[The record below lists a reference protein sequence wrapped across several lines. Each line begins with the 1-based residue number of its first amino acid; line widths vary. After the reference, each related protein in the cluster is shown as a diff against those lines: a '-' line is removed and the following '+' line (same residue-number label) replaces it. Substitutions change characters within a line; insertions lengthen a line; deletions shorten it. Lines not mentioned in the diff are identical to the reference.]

1 MPDNRARIWFS
12 VFVLA
17 VFCLG
22 GGVGLFVGWHVP
34 PPRAHGF
41 LGLHAGPPP
50 GGPGPWDGRGPMPA
64 MPPPEML
71 RRIEDDLQLD
81 ATQRQQVEK
90 LMDERRDRLEA
101 IHREARDKFNREARG
116 LHEEIRAIL
125 RPDQQ
130 LKFDRFLEHH
140 RP

>member
-34 PPRAHGF
+34 PPRARGF
-41 LGLHAGPPP
+41 LGIHAGPPSR
-50 GGPGPWDGRGPMPA
+50 GGPPVL
-64 MPPPEML
+64 PPPEVIK
-71 RRIEDDLQLD
+71 RVEDDLQLD
-81 ATQRQQVEK
+81 AAQRQQVDK
-90 LMDERRDRLEA
+90 LLDERRDRLEA

-116 LHEEIRAIL
+116 LHEAIRAIL

-130 LKFDRFLEHH
+130 QKFDRFLEQH